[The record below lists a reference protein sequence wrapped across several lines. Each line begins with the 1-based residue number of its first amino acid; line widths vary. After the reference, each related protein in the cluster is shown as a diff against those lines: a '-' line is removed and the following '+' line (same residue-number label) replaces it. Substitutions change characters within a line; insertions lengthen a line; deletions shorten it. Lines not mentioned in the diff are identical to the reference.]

1 MIMKKITSQVLKEE
15 TDKYLKDHKII
26 RAKSIV
32 RTKTFKKPYTSKLGA
47 CPECGSKLIV
57 DVTGMI
63 LCSQDRLKEWY
74 NKCLEYERGDEKT
87 KLTIIKEDTQNQFF
101 HLYDRW
107 KQKDAK
113 GNRSLFNCIY
123 TNRLHS
129 PVPNYNWWILDV
141 WQVRRLE
148 NILRRRLSQA
158 ELDGV
163 VKVKYTNRLGQAIE
177 ESIVRYRFPWD
188 LL

>member
-1 MIMKKITSQVLKEE
+1 MFKKQLREVLKEQ
-15 TDKYLKDHKII
+15 TDKFLEDHKITRGKTI
-26 RAKSIV
+26 LRKN
-32 RTKTFKKPYTSKLGA
+32 TFKKPYSSKLSP

-57 DVTGMI
+57 DVSGVI
-63 LCSQDRLKEWY
+63 LCSQDKLKEWY
-74 NKCLEYERGDEKT
+74 KKCLEYDNGNPETRLAILKD
-87 KLTIIKEDTQNQFF
+87 DVHNQFM

-107 KQKDAK
+107 KHKDAQ
-113 GNRSLFNCIY
+113 GNRNVFTCIY

-129 PVPNYNWWILDV
+129 PVPHYNWWVIDV

-148 NILRRRLSQA
+148 KILNRPLSRA

-163 VKVKYTNRLGQAIE
+163 VKVKYQDKKGFSHE

-188 LL
+188 LM